1 LFSGGKEIIF
11 CNNLMMEH
19 SSNDYEKI
27 KTAIAFISEQWRDQP
42 SLDRIAAE
50 LSLSPQQMYQLFI
63 RWAGLSPKSFLQAVT
78 FEKAK
83 KLLDAGYTILD
94 TAYELGLSGPGRLHD
109 LFVNHE
115 GMSPGIYKSKG
126 EGSVF
131 HYGYHQTIFGLA
143 LIIIHENYLI
153 SLAFCDDETSNSKQ
167 ARLIEMMKRWPNA
180 AYQEKP
186 NLTQPYIDRI
196 FCAENWHPSDPLQI
210 KLIGSDFEVRVWN
223 ALLKVPMGAVST
235 YSAIANQI
243 GQPNSQRAVG
253 KAIGRNPLAFVVP
266 CHRIVAKSGNLT
278 GYHWSLTRKRAIL
291 GWEIGQ
297 TYKDL
302 K

>member
-1 LFSGGKEIIF
+1 
-11 CNNLMMEH
+11 MEH
-19 SSNDYEKI
+19 PLNDYEKV
-27 KTAIAFISEQWRDQP
+27 KSALTLISEQWHNQP
-42 SLDRIAAE
+42 NLDYIAAKLN
-50 LSLSPQQMYQLFI
+50 LSSQQMYQLFI
-63 RWAGLSPKSFLQAVT
+63 RWAGLTPKSFLQAVT

-83 KLLDAGYTILD
+83 ALLDADYTILD
-94 TAYELGLSGPGRLHD
+94 AAYELGLSGPGRLHD

-115 GMSPGIYKSKG
+115 GMSPCIYKLKG
-126 EGSVF
+126 EGSTF
-131 HYGYHQTIFGLA
+131 QYGYHHTIFGMA
-143 LIIIHENYLI
+143 LMIIHENSLI
-153 SLAFCDDETSNSKQ
+153 SLAFCDDETSINKE
-167 ARLIEMMKRWPNA
+167 ARLKEMIKRWPHAN
-180 AYQEKP
+180 YEERP
-186 NLTQPYIDRI
+186 DLTLPFVERI
-196 FCAENWHPSDPLQI
+196 FNPDNWHLDDPLQV

-223 ALLKVPMGAVST
+223 ALLNVPMGAVST

-243 GQPNSQRAVG
+243 GQPKSQRAVG
-253 KAIGRNPLAFVVP
+253 KAVGRNPLAFVVP